1 MKKGSLLFLPLVF
14 LLLSA
19 CNPTVRIQ
27 TPEKPIEINLNITI
41 DHRIKIEVEKELDS
55 LLDEDSGLF

>member
-1 MKKGSLLFLPLVF
+1 MKKGILFFLPLVF

-41 DHRIKIEVEKELDS
+41 DHRIRVEVEKELDN